1 MPVLESDTSNHSL
14 KTVQPS
20 LGVEQRI
27 KCTSSIHLPHQRHA
41 SVWKMQYERA
51 TLSLRPPSLDPVKLT
66 TDHVSVTKCVTRL
79 VFRYLHAT
87 PGVPEGIWKQ
97 LPGANS
103 NISTFRAVHK
113 LLPVAFLRQI
123 YFLLFCMITVYP
135 FFIVCEGSFSFLF
148 HHKQAISTICA
159 LLFWFLLQCRH
170 RNMRP
175 PVVWCGVGDFSR
187 LISNTLFPF

>member
-1 MPVLESDTSNHSL
+1 MTLLIIHSRRFSLRWVLSSESNALLRSICHTSDTP
-14 KTVQPS
+14 VC
-20 LGVEQRI
+20 E
-27 KCTSSIHLPHQRHA
+27 KCST
-41 SVWKMQYERA
+41 KG
-51 TLSLRPPSLDPVKLT
+51 LRFLFARLAMDPVKLT

-79 VFRYLHAT
+79 MFRYLHAT

-135 FFIVCEGSFSFLF
+135 FC
-148 HHKQAISTICA
+148 
-159 LLFWFLLQCRH
+159 LLCVRV
-170 RNMRP
+170 R
-175 PVVWCGVGDFSR
+175 
-187 LISNTLFPF
+187 FPFYFTINKLFQRFVLYFFGFCCSAATIT